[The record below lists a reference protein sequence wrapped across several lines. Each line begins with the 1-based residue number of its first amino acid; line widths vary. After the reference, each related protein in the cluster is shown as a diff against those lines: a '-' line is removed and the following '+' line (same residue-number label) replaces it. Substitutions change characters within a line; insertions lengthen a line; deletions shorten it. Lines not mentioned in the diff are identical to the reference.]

1 MGERYE
7 TLKFTRHTRD
17 ANSRIVA
24 GPLHF
29 QSQVREV
36 ITEHFQREKTEGREI
51 WPARQQL
58 PKDAVSESDMEIC
71 NGLACGGSV
80 PEILSW

>member
-1 MGERYE
+1 M
-7 TLKFTRHTRD
+7 
-17 ANSRIVA
+17 
-24 GPLHF
+24 
-29 QSQVREV
+29 REV
-36 ITEHFQREKTEGREI
+36 ITEHFQREKAEGREI

-71 NGLACGGSV
+71 NGLGCGGSV

>member
-1 MGERYE
+1 ML
-7 TLKFTRHTRD
+7 TLV
-17 ANSRIVA
+17 SP

-36 ITEHFQREKTEGREI
+36 ITEHFRREKTEGREI

>member
-7 TLKFTRHTRD
+7 AVEIDEAQTGVLTDLCKLGH
-17 ANSRIVA
+17 
-24 GPLHF
+24 LHF
-29 QSQVREV
+29 QSQVRKV
-36 ITEHFQREKTEGREI
+36 ITQHFQREKAEGREI

-71 NGLACGGSV
+71 NGLACGG
-80 PEILSW
+80 

>member
-1 MGERYE
+1 LFCE
-7 TLKFTRHTRD
+7 
-17 ANSRIVA
+17 

-29 QSQVREV
+29 QSQVRGV
-36 ITEHFQREKTEGREI
+36 ITEHFKREKNEGREI

-71 NGLACGGSV
+71 DGIGCGGKV

>member
-1 MGERYE
+1 ML
-7 TLKFTRHTRD
+7 TLAT
-17 ANSRIVA
+17 I

-36 ITEHFQREKTEGREI
+36 ITEHFQREKAEGREI